1 MPRKEVWAI
10 NRMTDK
16 RLIGFQHPENPVILS
31 KTQVALLQIYG
42 GAKPLN
48 ATGCQPVESRRH
60 PRRTRIDLAQRS
72 RNQKNRTTD
81 AHRFTLIAKS
91 NPKNLRSLRRF

>member
-1 MPRKEVWAI
+1 MMNAERAI
-10 NRMTDK
+10 KQNV
-16 RLIGFQHPENPVILS
+16 PPS
-31 KTQVALLQIYG
+31 
-42 GAKPLN
+42 
-48 ATGCQPVESRRH
+48 H
-60 PRRTRIDLAQRS
+60 PRISPIAQRGARLQQNNLVHESTRIHLAQRS

>member
-1 MPRKEVWAI
+1 MARKEVWAI

-16 RLIGFQHPENPVILS
+16 RLIGFQHPVNPVILS

-48 ATGCQPVESRRH
+48 ATGWQPILQELAAGGKSNVTIE
-60 PRRTRIDLAQRS
+60 PLWVLVCLFVVARRTG
-72 RNQKNRTTD
+72 
-81 AHRFTLIAKS
+81 
-91 NPKNLRSLRRF
+91 